1 MVRYGIRQQLKEGA
15 EFSSHSNTQSQT
27 AWNGMKQ
34 QLPDPDKPTIS
45 PGNTLDQWNTS

>member
-1 MVRYGIRQQLKEGA
+1 MVRYGVRQQLKEGA
-15 EFSSHSNTQSQT
+15 EFSSQSYTQSHT
-27 AWNGMKQ
+27 AWNGVKQ